1 MPASFVTEHEKLRG
15 NLISSVVS
23 RVFITSLEQ
32 RISSECAPT
41 ARKEFPFTDWEA
53 ETEMCWKGLG
63 VHCRIWIPGLVLAL
77 PGSSVLCQGAACS
90 LPSPM
95 SAALRVDGTWTARLP
110 VSPGWVP
117 GKRAS
122 GTSKEM
128 IAKA

>member
-41 ARKEFPFTDWEA
+41 ARKEFPFKDWEA

-95 SAALRVDGTWTARLP
+95 SAALQVDGTWAARLP

>member
-1 MPASFVTEHEKLRG
+1 MPALFVTEHEKLRG

-77 PGSSVLCQGAACS
+77 PGSSVLCQGAVCS

-117 GKRAS
+117 GKQAIVGLQEQVRR
-122 GTSKEM
+122 
-128 IAKA
+128 